1 MGAFFGAWIQLKTGS
16 ARAKQK
22 AMQVREFWGMNF
34 ARRTTAVAV
43 ATRENDGAAATKGIR
58 SAGKIFSVTMAPAS
72 FKIKL

>member
-1 MGAFFGAWIQLKTGS
+1 MKTGS

-43 ATRENDGAAATKGIR
+43 ATRENDGAAVTLQKGFR
-58 SAGKIFSVTMAPAS
+58 TPAKS
-72 FKIKL
+72 FR